1 MLVLLIVCMK
11 INIRF
16 ILVCECAMTF
26 FVTGHLTPPKV
37 IQQKK
42 EKYYFDNTMAV
53 DMEWLVSEVTNRVT
67 MIMNQEIS
75 RCFAGVLQQKINS
88 EELILAEIVR
98 TVTEVQVGIAKKVT
112 ELQVQTENISKIY
125 FGITELSEKTAAS
138 AEQIAVISKTVK
150 ELQAY
155 SPASSDFSGSRRS
168 SLLSDDDVLCSGVN
182 KNGSICQHKAKVG
195 YCGRHGSTSSNEN
208 ACKGRT
214 KQGKR
219 CKRNASRGQEYCTS
233 HTVQDGT
240 ATPRKNQ
247 SKMRLKSPNSSTN
260 THQNQSTS
268 RANHPIT
275 PRVHRRSHSTE
286 GTEKSP
292 NRSNRINSPSSTSTE
307 GIPRRIPR
315 AIFGITGRPIL
326 GTDVPTIENYDVCPT
341 PKIMG
346 SVSNGLQRLVGKSNR
361 VSNGMD
367 VVKPKLPESS
377 MPPMSPSI
385 LSRNELVKSRFV
397 SSKDMHDFDRIA
409 MHEAGDRTIIVRSW
423 SFGDMKVVNFSD
435 IDNLDE
441 ADLDNEYHVFVD
453 GNLVKKHAKLRDY
466 VKDIELIGNVFR

>member
-1 MLVLLIVCMK
+1 
-11 INIRF
+11 
-16 ILVCECAMTF
+16 
-26 FVTGHLTPPKV
+26 
-37 IQQKK
+37 
-42 EKYYFDNTMAV
+42 MAV

-67 MIMNQEIS
+67 LIMKQEIS
-75 RCFAGVLQQKINS
+75 RCFAGVLQQH
-88 EELILAEIVR
+88 LAGALQQHLADIER

-112 ELQVQTENISKIY
+112 ASAV
-125 FGITELSEKTAAS
+125 GITELQEKTAIGLQAS
-138 AEQIAVISKTVK
+138 AEQIAKTVK
-150 ELQAY
+150 ELQAC
-155 SPASSDFSGSRRS
+155 SPAASSSEYSRRS

-240 ATPRKNQ
+240 ATPRKN
-247 SKMRLKSPNSSTN
+247 RLKSPNSSTD

-367 VVKPKLPESS
+367 VGKPKINRRFILPESS

-441 ADLDNEYHVFVD
+441 ADLDNEYHVFVA

>member
-1 MLVLLIVCMK
+1 
-11 INIRF
+11 
-16 ILVCECAMTF
+16 
-26 FVTGHLTPPKV
+26 
-37 IQQKK
+37 
-42 EKYYFDNTMAV
+42 MAV

-88 EELILAEIVR
+88 EELILADIVR
-98 TVTEVQVGIAKKVT
+98 TVTEVQVSSVGIAKKVT
-112 ELQVQTENISKIY
+112 ELQVQTENISKIC

-155 SPASSDFSGSRRS
+155 SPASSEFSGSRRS

-182 KNGSICQHKAKVG
+182 KNGSICKHKAKVG

-208 ACKGRT
+208 ACKGKT

-240 ATPRKNQ
+240 VTPRARR
-247 SKMRLKSPNSSTN
+247 RLKSPNSCTENKSEIYF
-260 THQNQSTS
+260 HPVTS

-326 GTDVPTIENYDVCPT
+326 GTDVPTIEPAVAYDA

-346 SVSNGLQRLVGKSNR
+346 SVSNGLKRLIGR
-361 VSNGMD
+361 PVSQPD
-367 VVKPKLPESS
+367 VVKPKINRRFILP
-377 MPPMSPSI
+377 PPMSHVPSA

-409 MHEAGDRTIIVRSW
+409 MDEAGDRTIIVRSW

-453 GNLVKKHAKLRDY
+453 GDLVRKHAKLRDY

>member
-1 MLVLLIVCMK
+1 
-11 INIRF
+11 
-16 ILVCECAMTF
+16 
-26 FVTGHLTPPKV
+26 
-37 IQQKK
+37 
-42 EKYYFDNTMAV
+42 MAV

-67 MIMNQEIS
+67 LIMKQEIS

-88 EELILAEIVR
+88 SELILAGALQQHLADIAK
-98 TVTEVQVGIAKKVT
+98 EVQVGIAKNVM
-112 ELQVQTENISKIY
+112 ELQAVEIAKTLQAS
-125 FGITELSEKTAAS
+125 SERTAIGLQAS
-138 AEQIAVISKTVK
+138 AEQIAKTVK
-150 ELQAY
+150 ELQEF
-155 SPASSDFSGSRRS
+155 SPAASSSEYSRRS

-182 KNGSICQHKAKVG
+182 KNGSLCKHKAKVG

-208 ACKGRT
+208 KSKIYFACKGRT

-219 CKRNASRGQEYCTS
+219 CKRNASRGQEYCKS
-233 HTVQDGT
+233 HVQNGTV
-240 ATPRKNQ
+240 TPRRQ
-247 SKMRLKSPNSSTN
+247 KSPNSTENKSPIYFHQLTSQSNRRSQSTY
-260 THQNQSTS
+260 THQLSDN
-268 RANHPIT
+268 
-275 PRVHRRSHSTE
+275 
-286 GTEKSP
+286 GTESKKSP
-292 NRSNRINSPSSTSTE
+292 NSSNRINSPSSTSTE

-326 GTDVPTIENYDVCPT
+326 GTDVPTIEPAVAYDA

-346 SVSNGLQRLVGKSNR
+346 SVSNGLKRLIGKP
-361 VSNGMD
+361 VSNGGQPD
-367 VVKPKLPESS
+367 VVKPKINLRFILPDSPV
-377 MPPMSPSI
+377 MPPMSHVPSA

-409 MHEAGDRTIIVRSW
+409 MDEAGDRTIIVRSW

-453 GNLVKKHAKLRDY
+453 GHLVKKHAKLRNY

>member
-1 MLVLLIVCMK
+1 MI
-11 INIRF
+11 
-16 ILVCECAMTF
+16 T
-26 FVTGHLTPPKV
+26 KV
-37 IQQKK
+37 IQKNNNCLQ
-42 EKYYFDNTMAV
+42 DATMAV

-67 MIMNQEIS
+67 LIIKQEIS
-75 RCFAGVLQQKINS
+75 RCFAGALQQH
-88 EELILAEIVR
+88 LADIAK
-98 TVTEVQVGIAKKVT
+98 EVQVGIAKNVIELQAVEIAKTVT
-112 ELQVQTENISKIY
+112 ELQAS
-125 FGITELSEKTAAS
+125 SEKTAIGLQAS
-138 AEQIAVISKTVK
+138 AEQIAKTVK
-150 ELQAY
+150 ELQAC
-155 SPASSDFSGSRRS
+155 SPAASSSEYSRRS

-182 KNGSICQHKAKVG
+182 KNGSLCKHKAKVG

-219 CKRNASRGQEYCTS
+219 CKRNASRGQEYCKS
-233 HTVQDGT
+233 HTVQVQDGT
-240 ATPRKNQ
+240 VTPRRLKSPSSTDTHEPTVTSRDRRSQSTYTHQLSKNGTENTFE
-247 SKMRLKSPNSSTN
+247 KSPNSS
-260 THQNQSTS
+260 
-268 RANHPIT
+268 
-275 PRVHRRSHSTE
+275 
-286 GTEKSP
+286 
-292 NRSNRINSPSSTSTE
+292 NRHLNINSPSSTSTE

-326 GTDVPTIENYDVCPT
+326 GTDVPTIEPAVAYDA

-346 SVSNGLQRLVGKSNR
+346 SVSNGLKRLIGKPVSQPDVGKLR
-361 VSNGMD
+361 REPV
-367 VVKPKLPESS
+367 
-377 MPPMSPSI
+377 MPPMSHVPSA

-453 GNLVKKHAKLRDY
+453 GDLVKKHAKLRDY

>member
-1 MLVLLIVCMK
+1 
-11 INIRF
+11 
-16 ILVCECAMTF
+16 
-26 FVTGHLTPPKV
+26 
-37 IQQKK
+37 
-42 EKYYFDNTMAV
+42 MAV

-67 MIMNQEIS
+67 LIMNQEIS

-112 ELQVQTENISKIY
+112 ELQVQTAV
-125 FGITELSEKTAAS
+125 GITELSEKTAAS

-155 SPASSDFSGSRRS
+155 SPASSEFSGSRRS

-182 KNGSICQHKAKVG
+182 KNGSICKHKAKVG

-219 CKRNASRGQEYCTS
+219 CKRNASRGQEYCKS

-240 ATPRKNQ
+240 VTPRENQ
-247 SKMRLKSPNSSTN
+247 SKIYFRRLKSPNSSTD
-260 THQNQSTS
+260 THQNKYTDPVQNGT
-268 RANHPIT
+268 IT
-275 PRVHRRSHSTE
+275 PRVNQRSQSTDTHQLSDN
-286 GTEKSP
+286 GTDIYFRQKSP
-292 NRSNRINSPSSTSTE
+292 NSINRHLNSPSSTSTE

-326 GTDVPTIENYDVCPT
+326 GTDVPTIEPAVAYDVCPQ
-341 PKIMG
+341 IMG
-346 SVSNGLQRLVGKSNR
+346 SVSNGLKRLVGESK
-361 VSNGMD
+361 GMD
-367 VVKPKLPESS
+367 VGKPKQ
-377 MPPMSPSI
+377 PPMSPNKS

-453 GNLVKKHAKLRDY
+453 GDLVKKHAKLRDY

>member
-1 MLVLLIVCMK
+1 
-11 INIRF
+11 
-16 ILVCECAMTF
+16 
-26 FVTGHLTPPKV
+26 
-37 IQQKK
+37 
-42 EKYYFDNTMAV
+42 MAV

-67 MIMNQEIS
+67 LIMKQEIS
-75 RCFAGVLQQKINS
+75 RCFAGVLQQH
-88 EELILAEIVR
+88 LADIAK
-98 TVTEVQVGIAKKVT
+98 EVQLGIAKNVI
-112 ELQVQTENISKIY
+112 ELQAVEIAKTLQAS
-125 FGITELSEKTAAS
+125 SEKTAAS
-138 AEQIAVISKTVK
+138 AEQTVK
-150 ELQAY
+150 ELQEF
-155 SPASSDFSGSRRS
+155 SPASSEYSRRS

-182 KNGSICQHKAKVG
+182 KNGSLCKHKAKVG

-219 CKRNASRGQEYCTS
+219 CKRNASRGQEYCKS
-233 HTVQDGT
+233 HTVQVQDGT
-240 ATPRKNQ
+240 VTPR
-247 SKMRLKSPNSSTN
+247 SLKSPKSSTH
-260 THQNQSTS
+260 THQQTVTSRENQS
-268 RANHPIT
+268 N
-275 PRVHRRSHSTE
+275 RRSHSTHTS
-286 GTEKSP
+286 GKKSP
-292 NRSNRINSPSSTSTE
+292 NSRNRPLNSPSSTSTE
-307 GIPRRIPR
+307 GIRRRIPR

-326 GTDVPTIENYDVCPT
+326 GTDVPTIEPAVAYDA

-346 SVSNGLQRLVGKSNR
+346 SVSNGLQRLVSKP
-361 VSNGMD
+361 VYQP
-367 VVKPKLPESS
+367 KPKLPV
-377 MPPMSPSI
+377 MLPMS

-453 GNLVKKHAKLRDY
+453 GDLVKKHAKLRDY